1 MGSHRRGGDRRVPAG
16 PEKDPEVPGGEQPG
30 GGGRVRQGTV
40 PWRTNKFHESLTCE
54 LSNGMVI

>member
-1 MGSHRRGGDRRVPAG
+1 ME
-16 PEKDPEVPGGEQPG
+16 PERESSREVIADEKHD
-30 GGGRVRQGTV
+30 GRVRQGTV